1 MPDNAHVLAPISA
14 LQMHRIDAERMA
26 AMRSYAE
33 MYALAVMFLDWAL
46 NDPNIDPERRTG
58 VMLRAVDFE
67 RLADH
72 CGPHWRPADSADG
85 KDVIQFIARAQLDH
99 MLGRS

>member
-1 MPDNAHVLAPISA
+1 ML
-14 LQMHRIDAERMA
+14 
-26 AMRSYAE
+26 SYAE
-33 MYALAVMFLDWAL
+33 MYALAVMFPDWAL

-72 CGPHWRPADSADG
+72 CGPHWRPTDPADG

-99 MLGRS
+99 MLGRSWSANSRSRNGPPNAA